1 MKKYILL
8 LILSLILLT
17 SCVNN
22 NQEEVTVIAPSGT
35 PSLALSHYFSTHDF
49 LTKYEIVAGSDP
61 LVSAF
66 NNKTH
71 DIIVAPVNLGAKLY
85 KVNGNYVH
93 YKTFVWGNTYI
104 VSKNP
109 INSIYDL
116 EGKDITAFG
125 QTSIPGIV
133 LRALLK
139 YYNVNPNVT
148 YVDDVSTANALLMSN
163 KAEITL
169 TAEPSLSKINQKG
182 NLYVLDLQDLWKEM
196 TKSTS
201 YPQAAIFVLKDKI
214 NNETILK
221 HLKDIEYSI
230 NKTTDT
236 KITASLAVKIDQ
248 TFEKL
253 GVDVLSKAIPN
264 CNYGLVVDE
273 QTPIENYFKE
283 LEKLGLSQMYGGTL
297 PDEGFYFKHYQE

>member
-8 LILSLILLT
+8 IVLIILLLT
-17 SCVNN
+17 GCTTT
-22 NQEEVTVIAPSGT
+22 EEKITLIAPSGT

-49 LTKYEIVAGSDP
+49 SLEYEIVAGSDP
-61 LVSAF
+61 LIAAF

-93 YKTFVWGNTYI
+93 YKTFVWGNTFI

-109 INSIYDL
+109 INSISDL

-133 LRALLK
+133 LKALLT

-148 YVDDVSTANALLMSN
+148 YVDDVATANALLMSN
-163 KAEITL
+163 QVEIIL
-169 TAEPSLSKINQKG
+169 SAEPSLSKINQKG
-182 NLYVLDLQDLWKEM
+182 NLYVLDLQELWKEM
-196 TKSTS
+196 TNSTS

-214 NNETILK
+214 NNETVLK

-230 NKTTDT
+230 NQT
-236 KITASLAVKIDQ
+236 KNPSSTANLAAKIDQ

-264 CNYGLVVDE
+264 CNYGLVLDE

-297 PDEGFYFKHYQE
+297 PDEGFYFKHYQK